1 MEELIYNTAKGLIIG
16 LLKALDPINNMTTKV
31 NIQRI
36 PRQILQ
42 FQGPSDIAKFQGV
55 KKDHFRVKQ
64 LTPFLYRNSLS

>member
-1 MEELIYNTAKGLIIG
+1 MEELIYNTAKGLIVR
-16 LLKALDPINNMTTKV
+16 LMKALDLINYMATKV

-42 FQGPSDIAKFQGV
+42 FQGPSDMAKFQGV
-55 KKDHFRVKQ
+55 KDHFRAKQ